1 MSDTT
6 LDLLHKRLEELRIDS
21 VMIRGRIEQLVET
34 IEMLER
40 RRGGRPRKENI
51 AIIPGRVAGAAH
63 VTECDEQGPL
73 PSLDDVRGILKEDV
87 R

>member
-34 IEMLER
+34 IEMMER
-40 RRGGRPRKENI
+40 RRGGRPRKSDKGDKDGI
-51 AIIPGRVAGAAH
+51 TPLRVAGGIAD
-63 VTECDEQGPL
+63 TETDEQL
-73 PSLDDVRGILKEDV
+73 FQEEVAQ
-87 R
+87 